1 MDGLDL
7 NKLGL
12 QEVDG
17 AGVYGGETIA
27 PLGVALI
34 VCAVGYLVANWSDF
48 KRGVAD
54 GYNGT

>member
-1 MDGLDL
+1 MDQLDL
-7 NKLGL
+7 SRLGL

-17 AGVYGGETIA
+17 ASVFGGETIA

-34 VCAVGYLVANWSDF
+34 VCAVGYLVANWPDF